1 MGMMMG
7 IVWLPG
13 RPLGVCVMAD
23 GNGMYA
29 NLHAVARHRTHRTS
43 DLSEDRYGG
52 QPEER

>member
-1 MGMMMG
+1 MDTMMV
-7 IVWLPG
+7 IVWLPSH
-13 RPLGVCVMAD
+13 PLGVCVVAD

-43 DLSEDRYGG
+43 DLSEDHYGG